1 MIESLLEIWKRH
13 ESAKGLDNWW
23 RFPHSD
29 GAHDRMKA
37 EARRYAQ
44 NLLREES
51 PELWPIFARGDVGDL
66 HDLWLERYAAQ
77 YDGEVPGGT
86 EQAHPSAWADGAA
99 AEYVE
104 EYNRPH
110 DDCNHIRG
118 VGVVALQYFAE
129 YAAAALERYGVDFC
143 KRTPSERR
151 ENDQRTVNE
160 LRETKPGGIVLPLEL
175 DTDRARAAFAEAI
188 ARGWMVEASNGYE
201 WRGVDGRGGWGANSQ
216 LAYFCGCIYGYKW
229 GADKWG
235 NGYAGNVGE
244 ELNYDALERLF
255 SVRNM
260 SETIRQVHNRD
271 KPQAWRKIIDRIF
284 I

>member
-13 ESAKGLDNWW
+13 EGVKGLNDWW

-29 GAHDRMKA
+29 GAHEQMKA

-66 HDLWLERYAAQ
+66 HDLWLKRYAAQ

-86 EQAHPSAWADGAA
+86 EQAHPSTWAHGAA
-99 AEYVE
+99 AEYLE

-129 YAAAALERYGVDFC
+129 YAAAALERYGVEWERSQSEARKNTVA
-143 KRTPSERR
+143 KRDSG
-151 ENDQRTVNE
+151 
-160 LRETKPGGIVLPLEL
+160 LVLPLEL
-175 DTDRARAAFAEAI
+175 DTDRARAAFAKAI
-188 ARGWMVEASNGYE
+188 DRGWMVEAANGYE
-201 WRGVDGRGGWGANSQ
+201 WRGVDGKSGWGTNSQ
-216 LAYFCGCIYGYKW
+216 LAYFCGRIYGYKW
-229 GADKWG
+229 GADEWG
-235 NGYAGNVGE
+235 KGYAGNVGE